1 MSDNALMLMQQNL
14 PSFATQDVV
23 HTGLDELATTSAPR
37 ISTEGGLMS
46 VIVDGSVAAG
56 PMHELDVIVIG
67 VSPEARNV
75 SRIFYAGKYVKGSK
89 EAPTCF
95 SDKGDVPSPHST
107 AAQAASCAQCPKNV
121 KGSGDAGGTACGFYK
136 RLAVIV
142 PGVPDSVFELRVSA
156 RGIFSKTEV
165 ISGTTW
171 AGLTAYAS
179 LLAEVGKKAPNV
191 RMDMSKVITT
201 ISCPKGQTE
210 GLRFA
215 VKSWATEADYAEVVK
230 AINSGERDRVLTS
243 RLDVMSNVGDGPQEQ
258 FEQHAPTTPPAYQ
271 TPAQPAQP
279 AQPEQPA
286 YQAPPAPSTPTAYQA
301 PVQPAQPVYEAPP
314 TPAVPAQ
321 PVYEAPTAPAQPAQ
335 PAQPEQPVYQAPT
348 ATPQPEQ
355 AAPAQTS
362 QADAMAALR
371 AKMRKQQ

>member
-1 MSDNALMLMQQNL
+1 
-14 PSFATQDVV
+14 
-23 HTGLDELATTSAPR
+23 
-37 ISTEGGLMS
+37 MS
-46 VIVDGSVAAG
+46 VIVDGNVAVG
-56 PMHELDVIVIG
+56 PMHALDVIVVG
-67 VSPEARNV
+67 VFPEARNV

-95 SDKGDVPSPHST
+95 SEKGDVPSPHSSV
-107 AAQAASCAQCPKNV
+107 AQATACAQCPKNI

-165 ISGTTW
+165 INNTTY

-179 LLAEVGKKAPNV
+179 MLAEVGKKVPNV

-230 AINSGERDRVLTS
+230 AINSGERDRVLAS
-243 RLDVMSNVGDGPQEQ
+243 RLDVMSNVGDISQEQ
-258 FEQHAPTTPPAYQ
+258 FEQHAPQAQPEQTSQPQAQPAYQ
-271 TPAQPAQP
+271 PPPQPQAQPAYQP
-279 AQPEQPA
+279 PPQPQAQPEQTSQPQAQPAYQPPPQPQAQPEQPA
-286 YQAPPAPSTPTAYQA
+286 YQPPP
-301 PVQPAQPVYEAPP
+301 QPQ
-314 TPAVPAQ
+314 
-321 PVYEAPTAPAQPAQ
+321 
-335 PAQPEQPVYQAPT
+335 AQPEQTSQ
-348 ATPQPEQ
+348 PQPQ
-355 AAPAQTS
+355 AQPEQTS
-362 QADAMAALR
+362 QAEAMAALR
-371 AKMRKQQ
+371 AKMRKQ

>member
-23 HTGLDELATTSAPR
+23 YTGLDELATTSAPR

-46 VIVDGSVAAG
+46 VIIDGNVAVG
-56 PMHELDVIVIG
+56 PMHALDVIVVG
-67 VSPEARNV
+67 VFPEARNV
-75 SRIFYAGKYVKGSK
+75 SRVYYAGKYVKGSK

-95 SDKGDVPSPHST
+95 SEKGDVPSPHST
-107 AAQAASCAQCPKNV
+107 TAQAAACSQCPKNI

-156 RGIFSKTEV
+156 RGIFSKTES
-165 ISGTTW
+165 INGTTY

-179 LLAEVGKKAPNV
+179 MLAEVGKKAPNV
-191 RMDMSKVITT
+191 RMDMSKVVTT

-215 VKSWATEADYAEVVK
+215 VKSWATEADYAEVIK
-230 AINSGERDRVLTS
+230 AINSGERDKVLAA
-243 RLDVMSNVGDGPQEQ
+243 RLDIMSNVGDMPQEQ
-258 FEQHAPTTPPAYQ
+258 PAPQAQPAYQ
-271 TPAQPAQP
+271 V
-279 AQPEQPA
+279 PEQPA
-286 YQAPPAPSTPTAYQA
+286 PQ
-301 PVQPAQPVYEAPP
+301 
-314 TPAVPAQ
+314 
-321 PVYEAPTAPAQPAQ
+321 AQPA
-335 PAQPEQPVYQAPT
+335 YQV
-348 ATPQPEQ
+348 
-355 AAPAQTS
+355 PAQTS

-371 AKMRKQQ
+371 AKMRKS

>member
-1 MSDNALMLMQQNL
+1 MSDNALMLMQQHL
-14 PSFATQDVV
+14 PSFATQDIV
-23 HTGLDELATTSAPR
+23 HTGLEELATSSAPR

-56 PMHELDVIVIG
+56 PMHNLDVIVVG
-67 VSPEARNV
+67 VFPEARNV

-89 EAPTCF
+89 EAPICF

-107 AAQAASCAQCPKNV
+107 TAQAATCAQCPKNV
-121 KGSGDAGGTACGFYK
+121 KGSSDSGGTACGFYK

-156 RGIFSKTEV
+156 RGIFSKTES
-165 ISGTTW
+165 INGTTW

-230 AINSGERDRVLTS
+230 AVNSGERDKVLNS
-243 RLDVMSNVGDGPQEQ
+243 RLDVMSNIGDVTQEQ
-258 FEQHAPTTPPAYQ
+258 FEQHAPV
-271 TPAQPAQP
+271 
-279 AQPEQPA
+279 QPA
-286 YQAPPAPSTPTAYQA
+286 YQAPPAPVVPPA
-301 PVQPAQPVYEAPP
+301 PAAQPVYEAP
-314 TPAVPAQ
+314 AQ
-321 PVYEAPTAPAQPAQ
+321 PS
-335 PAQPEQPVYQAPT
+335 
-348 ATPQPEQ
+348 Q
-355 AAPAQTS
+355 AA
-362 QADAMAALR
+362 AMEALR
-371 AKMRKQQ
+371 AKMRKPQ

>member
-14 PSFATQDVV
+14 PSFATQDIV
-23 HTGLDELATTSAPR
+23 HTGLDGLATTAAPR

-56 PMHELDVIVIG
+56 PMHTLDVIVVG
-67 VSPEARNV
+67 VFPEARNV

-121 KGSGDAGGTACGFYK
+121 KGSGDSGGTACGFYK

-165 ISGTTW
+165 INGTTW

-230 AINSGERDRVLTS
+230 AINSGERDKVLNS
-243 RLDVMSNVGDGPQEQ
+243 RLDVMANVGDMPQEQ
-258 FEQHAPTTPPAYQ
+258 FEQHVPPV
-271 TPAQPAQP
+271 
-279 AQPEQPA
+279 
-286 YQAPPAPSTPTAYQA
+286 PTA
-301 PVQPAQPVYEAPP
+301 PAQPVYEAPAA
-314 TPAVPAQ
+314 PAVPAQ
-321 PVYEAPTAPAQPAQ
+321 PVYEAPTAPAVPVPAPAVPAQ
-335 PAQPEQPVYQAPT
+335 PVYEAP
-348 ATPQPEQ
+348 
-355 AAPAQTS
+355 AALAQTS

-371 AKMRKQQ
+371 AKMRKQ